1 MLSLTVLQLHFP
13 HQKSALQSK
22 AMRSA
27 FEMKRLNLE
36 PNKFIF
42 RKGDAANGVYL
53 VISGQVGIFLPSNA
67 TKEPDFLVREN
78 ELFGEMGVV
87 SEQSRM
93 ANAATVT
100 DCDLLFVS
108 RDEFGKMLDD
118 SHIVVKG
125 ILRILSE
132 RLRTAQMPKK

>member
-1 MLSLTVLQLHFP
+1 
-13 HQKSALQSK
+13 
-22 AMRSA
+22 
-27 FEMKRLNLE
+27 MKRLSFE
-36 PNKFIF
+36 PSKFIF

-67 TKEPDFLVREN
+67 TKEPDFVVREN

-87 SEQSRM
+87 SDQSRM
-93 ANAATVT
+93 ANAATLT

-108 RDEFGKMLDD
+108 RDEFEKMLDD

>member
-1 MLSLTVLQLHFP
+1 
-13 HQKSALQSK
+13 
-22 AMRSA
+22 
-27 FEMKRLNLE
+27 MKRLTLE
-36 PNKFIF
+36 PNKFICK
-42 RKGDAANGVYL
+42 KGDAANGVYL

-87 SEQSRM
+87 SDQSRM

-108 RDEFGKMLDD
+108 RDEFDKMLDD